1 MTVTDGT
8 ERRHSVDVQA
18 SSTFDAA
25 HLFVTHAK
33 GNPALGLPPLDRE
46 TVFEIVIQGKVHSVR
61 GDALQRW
68 IEKRRHEWKGRGG
81 CFSLSAL
88 ISLTEAVHE
97 TQEVAREHYYL
108 GGIHG
113 ICRYVAMTLRVFVS
127 GNSAGKEVHHSLLLR
142 RWQ

>member
-1 MTVTDGT
+1 MF
-8 ERRHSVDVQA
+8 RRR
-18 SSTFDAA
+18 A
-25 HLFVTHAK
+25 HLTQPIFSSRTPK
-33 GNPALGLPPLDRE
+33 GIPLQDFHRSTARPSSRSLFREKFTLFGVMPYSVGL
-46 TVFEIVIQGKVHSVR
+46 KS
-61 GDALQRW
+61 DATNGR
-68 IEKRRHEWKGRGG
+68 GRGG

-97 TQEVAREHYYL
+97 TQEVTREHNYL

-113 ICRYVAMTLRVFVS
+113 IGRYVAMTLRVFVS